1 MRRHRRGRITVQS
14 QPTGAARG
22 MTRLMG
28 VIHAVFGFVFVVIS
42 LTEIMPVSGL
52 FGLPFL
58 LIGGFFCI
66 NGIRIAVSGCQGTA
80 GTAGVPEVRGFDHP
94 RGISEKTGGDPAGSV
109 TEGKE
114 TPMKLANA
122 LSQRAELQTRIHQ
135 LETRLYNNAQVQ
147 EGESPAE
154 DPQDLLQE
162 LEKDYARLEALI
174 ACINRTNCCTLVDG
188 VPLSDLLARRD
199 CRKGKL
205 GILRNFLDNASEL
218 VSRRTVGEIRI
229 RSTVDVRSMQREV
242 DRMSKELRELDEK
255 IQEAN
260 WTTELLEG

>member
-1 MRRHRRGRITVQS
+1 MIFRQAVPAEVDQAAALRLAFLEEVTGDLGPGREALAAVLKDYFRRRMGKDLHIFVAEEDGTLAAIAILLLLEKPAHPLFPRGRVGEVIGVYTRPES
-14 QPTGAARG
+14 RRRGAARG
-22 MTRLMG
+22 
-28 VIHAVFGFVFVVIS
+28 V
-42 LTEIMPVSGL
+42 
-52 FGLPFL
+52 
-58 LIGGFFCI
+58 
-66 NGIRIAVSGCQGTA
+66 
-80 GTAGVPEVRGFDHP
+80 
-94 RGISEKTGGDPAGSV
+94 
-109 TEGKE
+109 
-114 TPMKLANA
+114 
-122 LSQRAELQTRIHQ
+122 
-135 LETRLYNNAQVQ
+135 
-147 EGESPAE
+147 
-154 DPQDLLQE
+154 
-162 LEKDYARLEALI
+162 LEALI

-229 RSTVDVRSMQREV
+229 RSTVDVRSMQKEV